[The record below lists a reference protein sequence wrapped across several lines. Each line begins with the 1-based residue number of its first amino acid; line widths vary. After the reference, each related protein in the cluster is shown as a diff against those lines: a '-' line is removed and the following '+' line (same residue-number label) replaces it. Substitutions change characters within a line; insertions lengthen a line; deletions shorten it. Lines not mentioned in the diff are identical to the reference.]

1 MELKKIIYS
10 SYNVVGYL
18 DFCCCCCSSDI
29 CWNHLIFVGT
39 V

>member
-18 DFCCCCCSSDI
+18 DFCCLLLVDFWI
-29 CWNHLIFVGT
+29 AAILTGV
-39 V
+39 